1 MYYRSGGLIILASAV
16 LLVVGL
22 GRLLWERRW
31 LRALI
36 VIAAVVGFPL
46 ITLRIVRIE
55 DDHLRLWVA
64 MLAAVL
70 VPMWLLCGFFVDALS
85 RRDPALTA
93 DPRVS
98 PKRRLAGAALAL
110 VGAAFWLYGATHPT
124 MTKTEGVMVL
134 AGALYSLLIG
144 SYWLGTGKRLSD

>member
-1 MYYRSGGLIILASAV
+1 MYYRGGGLIVVVSAA

-22 GRLLWERRW
+22 GRLLWERLW
-31 LRALI
+31 LRAVI
-36 VIAAVVGFPL
+36 VVAAVAGFPL
-46 ITLRIVRIE
+46 VILRITRIE
-55 DDHLRLWVA
+55 DDHVRLWVA

-70 VPMWLLCGFFVDALS
+70 VPVWLLCGFFVDALS

-93 DPRVS
+93 DPHVS

-110 VGAAFWLYGATHPT
+110 VGAAFWLYGATHPA
-124 MTKTEGVMVL
+124 MTKGEGVVIL
-134 AGALYSLLIG
+134 AAALYSPLIG